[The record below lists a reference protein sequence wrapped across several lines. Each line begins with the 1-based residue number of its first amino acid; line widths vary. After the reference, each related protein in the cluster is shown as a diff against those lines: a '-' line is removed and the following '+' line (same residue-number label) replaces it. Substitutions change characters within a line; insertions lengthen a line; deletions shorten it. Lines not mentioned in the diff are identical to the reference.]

1 MPLRAIVSFVFLTSL
16 LYSQAVPKKSAALTP
31 EQRTA
36 RYFES
41 IKSDPVKLRAFLHA
55 FPKGGDLH
63 NHLSGAVY
71 AESYIRWASEMGLC
85 ATKDYTLIATKQKDI
100 CDDPQAQRPVS
111 ESYKDA
117 KFYNALIDALS
128 MRNWDPA
135 REPGEY
141 HFFSVFPKFGA
152 VVAAKKG
159 DMLAEVMHRAAS
171 ENTLYAELLL
181 TIDTTPW
188 LSAAKTVGWPTA
200 NVDFADLHKRMLAA
214 GIAEAAGKRSAV
226 LDEMEA
232 RARELLRCDQKDGTD
247 VGCGMTMRYQSE
259 VYRLGAPENV
269 FAQLIWGFELAK
281 HDPRVVAVNLVQ
293 PEDGLVAMRDY
304 DLHMR
309 MIDYLHKQYPEVHI
323 TLHAGELGFGVVP
336 SSELGTHIP
345 KAIDMGH
352 AERIG
357 HGTDIVYYPKPDD
370 LMKEMADKHIAVE
383 ISPSSSDLILGVKG
397 AAHPLRAYVKAGV
410 PVVIS
415 TDDAGVSRSDL
426 TNEYMRA
433 VVEGGLGYEELK
445 KISRESLRYS
455 FAVGAAIDA
464 DPKLCVPRKP
474 SPPEAPHKRGQP
486 GGSAGGNWSGVLAM
500 TFEQQKQWSSRLGP
514 PWVAERPNTEDP
526 HECQALLSKSH
537 KANLQYQLKQRLD
550 EFERAY

>member
-1 MPLRAIVSFVFLTSL
+1 MPLRAIASLVLLTSL
-16 LYSQAVPKKSAALTP
+16 LHSQAVPKKSSALTP

-36 RYFES
+36 KYFES
-41 IKSDPVKLRAFLHA
+41 IKNDPVKLRAFLHA

-71 AESYIRWASEMGLC
+71 AESYIRWASGMGLC
-85 ATKDYTLIATKQKDI
+85 ATKDMTLVATKQKDV
-100 CDDPQAQRPVS
+100 CDDPQAQRPVA
-111 ESYKDA
+111 EYAKDA

-159 DMLAEVMHRAAS
+159 EMLAEVMHRAAS
-171 ENTLYAELLL
+171 ENTLYTELLL
-181 TIDTTPW
+181 TIETAPW
-188 LSAAKTVGWPTA
+188 QNAAKAVGWSH
-200 NVDFADLHKRMLAA
+200 DLGDLHKKMLAA
-214 GIAEAAGKRSAV
+214 GIAQAAGKRSAV

-232 RARELLRCDQKDGTD
+232 RARELLRCDQKDGAY
-247 VGCGMTMRYQSE
+247 VGCGMTVRYQSE

-293 PEDGLVAMRDY
+293 PEDGLVSMRDY

-309 MIDYLHKQYPEVHI
+309 MLDYLHKQYPEVHI
-323 TLHAGELGFGVVP
+323 TLHAGELGFGLVP
-336 SSELGTHIP
+336 PTELGAHIP

-352 AERIG
+352 AKRIG

-433 VVEGGLGYEELK
+433 VVEGGLGYREIKQASINSVKYCFLPVESRASSKMNGQRFNPIRSSMVVELMELFDK
-445 KISRESLRYS
+445 
-455 FAVGAAIDA
+455 
-464 DPKLCVPRKP
+464 
-474 SPPEAPHKRGQP
+474 
-486 GGSAGGNWSGVLAM
+486 
-500 TFEQQKQWSSRLGP
+500 
-514 PWVAERPNTEDP
+514 
-526 HECQALLSKSH
+526 
-537 KANLQYQLKQRLD
+537 
-550 EFERAY
+550 FERAY